1 MSCPGRLPPSGL
13 PRYPSGP
20 DPPPLPRVIVKL
32 ATLNTSSGRSR
43 GGGGGF
49 KKHVVLKMC
58 FVNIYIQYS
67 LTKYGFWSTL
77 SIFLF
82 PFSFHL
88 GRGGHPLPV
97 PPGRYFG
104 PRKMRTY
111 FYNFVVYKFVLSIFI
126 YNIALQN
133 TDFGVLQ
140 KSSKHFLI
148 SIFFPLGE
156 GDTPS
161 LSHPRSSGLEQ

>member
-1 MSCPGRLPPSGL
+1 MNI
-13 PRYPSGP
+13 YGP
-20 DPPPLPRVIVKL
+20 QIFVGSAIIFVSPMCLIKL
-32 ATLNTSSGRSR
+32 ICICRLNTSSGRSR
-43 GGGGGF
+43 GGGGGS
-49 KKHVVLKMC
+49 KNNVVLKMC

-82 PFSFHL
+82 PFSF
-88 GRGGHPLPV
+88 
-97 PPGRYFG
+97 PPGERGTPPPCPTRSVLRASNNEDLFLQ
-104 PRKMRTY
+104 
-111 FYNFVVYKFVLSIFI
+111 FCSYKFVLSIFI

-140 KSSKHFLI
+140 KSSKNFLI